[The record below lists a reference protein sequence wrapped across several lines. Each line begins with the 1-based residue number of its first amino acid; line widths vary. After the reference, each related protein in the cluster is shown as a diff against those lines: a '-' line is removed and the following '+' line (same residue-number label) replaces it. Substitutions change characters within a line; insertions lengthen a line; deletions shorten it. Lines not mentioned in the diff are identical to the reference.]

1 MNFDIFG
8 QISKI
13 VGRQINNITKKI
25 TRVLKLAAKPMV
37 YLNQYVREQV
47 KSMTRRPSSLKDYV
61 RVMGVYISKRFLGL
75 SVIAVVLAVTL
86 ISTVI
91 YPWLEGRLWTPT
103 IQLNSSKMASYTGPA
118 RITNDVGT
126 VIYYGDVVNG
136 QLTGSASQYDTEG
149 NLVYTG
155 EFLNA
160 RYNGYGSQYQ
170 NGILI
175 YEGEFADN
183 LYNGE
188 GTQYDEQGNMIYQGG
203 FLQGERSGTGME
215 YRADTHTLSYY
226 GSFVNGMREGSGVAY
241 AQDGTTVVYRGDF
254 LAGVYEGSGSYY
266 ENGVLIYQGQFSQ
279 GLFEGSGTLYDEQGN
294 MLYQGDFSKG
304 TRQGAGTQYDSI
316 GSALYTGTFL
326 DGNVNYIGYLGAAPE
341 DVAAAF
347 GSPGYTATV
356 EDHRVMTYLNLGT
369 AFLFADNGEGLYTC
383 DRVLV
388 DIDEDFLKIGRDSTL
403 EELEDLL
410 GERFTTLVLDMTA
423 ERSTAFEQL
432 SLDVPD
438 SGRVDK
444 YLMST
449 YYIKVYYDGAGE
461 RLVAIECGSY

>member
-1 MNFDIFG
+1 MIDIFG

-47 KSMTRRPSSLKDYV
+47 KSMTRRPTSLKDYV
-61 RVMGVYISKRFLGL
+61 HVFGVYISKRFLGF
-75 SVIAVVLAVTL
+75 SVIGVVLGVLL
-86 ISTVI
+86 ISNFV
-91 YPWLEGRLWTPT
+91 YPWMEGRLWTPT
-103 IQLNSSKMASYTGPA
+103 ILLNSAKMASYTGPA
-118 RITNDVGT
+118 RITNDMGT
-126 VIYYGDVVNG
+126 VIYYGDVANG
-136 QLTGSASQYDTEG
+136 QLTGTASQYDTEG

-170 NGILI
+170 NGVLI

-183 LYNGE
+183 LYSGE
-188 GTQYDEQGNMIYQGG
+188 GTQYDETGAMIYQGG

-226 GSFVNGMREGSGVAY
+226 GSFVNGVREGSGVAY
-241 AQDGTTVVYRGDF
+241 EEDGVTVMYRGDF
-254 LAGVYEGSGSYY
+254 SAGLYEGSGSYY
-266 ENGVLIYQGQFSQ
+266 QNGALIYQGQFSQ
-279 GLFEGSGTLYDEQGN
+279 GLFEGSGTLYDAQGN
-294 MLYQGDFSKG
+294 MIYQGDFSKG
-304 TRQGAGTQYDSI
+304 NRQGAGTQYDGI

-326 DGNVNYIGYLGAAPE
+326 DGNVNYIGYLGSTPE

-356 EDHRVMTYLNLGT
+356 GGRRVLTYLNLGT
-369 AFLFADNGEGLYTC
+369 AFIFADNGEGLYTC

-388 DIDEDFLKIGRDSTL
+388 DIDENFLQIDRDSTTD
-403 EELEDLL
+403 ELEALL
-410 GERFTTLVLDMTA
+410 GARFTSLELDLTA
-423 ERSTAFEQL
+423 ERSAAFDQL
-432 SLDVPD
+432 SIDVPA

-449 YYIKVYYDGAGE
+449 YYIKIYYDTAGE
-461 RLVAIECGSY
+461 RLAAVECGSY